1 VAGLG
6 ADAPDPAATGAIR
19 EAVRL
24 GEFERA
30 ATLAADLL
38 SEATGQPVTACTINR
53 DIYSLNSVNGFA
65 ELGDGTAIFFKF
77 HQEEGEEA
85 GVAEY
90 YNARVLREA
99 GYDVDLPI
107 AASHRPGRQV
117 LAYRR
122 RHARRLS
129 DVCSGLERRNDD
141 ADDALLHRVIAAQ
154 QRADTRAAAIAR
166 ETLLWAS
173 AADIAREPI
182 HQLFHRRV
190 VDDGAPG
197 LPGGRARRFYVDGRF
212 DFAGPPGKWSGS
224 WSGDWRAIRDLTWRI
239 NGTDYPITLTEAF
252 GAVQRRLDPAAL
264 GPGPAVTAHGDAH
277 NANVWF
283 EEGAEDRLVLFDPA
297 FAGLHLPALLAEVK
311 ATFHNAL
318 AHPFWLYEPDEA
330 ARRYQATVT
339 VADGVIS
346 VETDWTPGP
355 LRDAFLESKARRFW
369 RPLLGEL
376 AARGWLAADWE
387 ATVRA
392 ALFAC
397 PTLVMDLTAGGRP
410 GHNSSGHNSSGH
422 NRTSSAIGFAVAIMC
437 ACPPESGSD
446 PVSRFL
452 DLCRP

>member
-1 VAGLG
+1 M
-6 ADAPDPAATGAIR
+6 ADLETTAPGPATTGAIR
-19 EAVRL
+19 EAML
-24 GEFERA
+24 SGEVERA
-30 ATLAADLL
+30 AELAADLL
-38 SEATGQPVTACTINR
+38 AEAIGQPVTACTINR

-65 ELGDGTAIFFKF
+65 KLADGTAIFFKF

-90 YNARVLREA
+90 YNARVLSEA
-99 GYDVDLPI
+99 GYDVDLPL

-117 LAYRR
+117 LTYRR
-122 RHARRLS
+122 RHDRRLS
-129 DVCSGLERRNDD
+129 DVCSALERQ
-141 ADDALLHRVIAAQ
+141 ADDALFRRVVAAQ
-154 QRADTRAAAIAR
+154 QRADTRVAKIAL
-166 ETLLWAS
+166 ETLHRAS
-173 AADIAREPI
+173 AAEIAREPI

-190 VDDGAPG
+190 VDDGVPG
-197 LPGGRARRFYVDGRF
+197 LLGGRARRFYVEGRF
-212 DFAGPPGKWSGS
+212 DFADPSGD
-224 WSGDWRAIRDLTWRI
+224 WSGDWRAIRNFTWRI
-239 NGTDYPITLTEAF
+239 NGNSYPVTLAEAF
-252 GAVQRRLDPAAL
+252 DFVREHLDPARL

-297 FAGLHLPALLAEVK
+297 FAGRHIPALLAEVK

-318 AHPFWLYEPDEA
+318 AHPFWLYEPAEA
-330 ARRYQATVT
+330 ARRYLATVT
-339 VADGVIS
+339 VMDGVIS
-346 VETDWTPGP
+346 VETDWSPGP
-355 LRDAFLESKARRFW
+355 LREAFLESKATRFW

-397 PTLVMDLTAGGRP
+397 PTLVMDLTAGGR
-410 GHNSSGHNSSGH
+410 SGH

-437 ACPPESGSD
+437 ACPPADGAD

-452 DLCRP
+452 ALCRPQGVRSSAGTTRL